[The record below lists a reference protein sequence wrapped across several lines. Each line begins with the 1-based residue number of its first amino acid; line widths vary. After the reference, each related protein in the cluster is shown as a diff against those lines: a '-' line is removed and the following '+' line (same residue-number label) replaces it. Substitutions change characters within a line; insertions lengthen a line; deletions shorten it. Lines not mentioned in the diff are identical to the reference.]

1 MIGTFFGRR
10 GFHGFSLAAAA
21 VLLAITP
28 GRAWA
33 AEKPAAIAQP
43 AEKATPLYGPRGVT
57 PEAVKQGLL
66 GSCYFHASIAALAQA
81 APDALRDAIH
91 ENPGGGYRVHFFDGP
106 EEVVFPEDVDF
117 GRTHSYDRSEG
128 TWVAV
133 LMRAY
138 AQHTLRLSLV
148 AAIQKSDSIPT
159 FTKPFALSMLDQSG
173 VLLVAYDRAVRSI
186 VQQDGVLDKAA
197 LKTRLAAQL
206 ATLGVSATEAQLL
219 DGFLDSQGFFDT
231 LALSVQQNGDAFGA
245 YKALGQGGVP
255 ERVFESFLG
264 TGMTGLVADKKLV
277 LEQLKRMRTGHLAM
291 VAGTW
296 ETGES
301 DATAKA
307 NWWVPGHSYTVMDYD
322 DAVQAVTLRNPWA
335 AKPDPDG
342 VFTIPLAVFLD
353 GYESYTYAQAPAQSP
368 AP

>member
-1 MIGTFFGRR
+1 MIGTFFSRR
-10 GFHGFSLAAAA
+10 GLPGISLAAAA
-21 VLLAITP
+21 LLAVTA
-28 GRAWA
+28 GTALA
-33 AEKPAAIAQP
+33 AEKPAAKAQ
-43 AEKATPLYGPRGVT
+43 AAVKATPLYGPRGVA

-66 GSCYFHASIAALAQA
+66 GSCFFHASIAALAYA
-81 APDALRDAIH
+81 APEALRGAIH

-117 GRTHSYDRSEG
+117 GRTHSYDRSDG

-138 AQHTLRLSLV
+138 AQRTLRLSLV
-148 AAIQKSDSIPT
+148 AAIQKSETIPA
-159 FTKPFALSMLDQSG
+159 FTKPIALLLLDQSD
-173 VLLVAYDRAVRSI
+173 LPLVAYDRAVRSV
-186 VQQDGVLDKAA
+186 VQQDGALDKAM

-206 ATLGVSATEAQLL
+206 AVLGVPATEAQLL

-231 LALSVQQNGDAFGA
+231 LALDVQQNGEAFGA

-277 LEQLKRMRTGHLAM
+277 VEQLKNMRAGHLAM

-301 DATAKA
+301 DATAKS

-322 DAVQAVTLRNPWA
+322 DAAQTVTLRNPWA

-342 VFTIPLAVFLD
+342 VFAIPLAVFFD
-353 GYESYTYAQAPAQSP
+353 GYESYTYAQAPAPSP